1 MPPPSRNL
9 PLALV
14 LAAAVLAAPAISRAE
29 PAPRPATDDVAGSR
43 LRDVERRIE
52 QDRARGVELERKGEA
67 LAREVAALRTELVAS
82 AAAMQSHEARLSRLE
97 RKLRKLRDSE
107 ADKRNALNRRRGELR
122 RTLAALQRLATYPP
136 EAIFA
141 RPGDA
146 GDTVKSALLL
156 RTVVPHIESRAMKLN
171 GELAELI
178 VLRAEISQQRRRV
191 QRAGASLERE
201 RIHMA
206 GLAGRK
212 ARVQLRTESE
222 RRRVAARLG
231 TLAAEAK
238 TLRELIGRL
247 REDAR
252 RPPSEIP
259 PGPDDDAT
267 LQARL
272 AQPEGLRKF
281 SAGRGR
287 ITIPVVGRTVRVF
300 DANARNG
307 TYNKGIL
314 ITSRAGSQVV
324 APYDGRVV
332 FAGPFRGY
340 GQILIIEH
348 GEGYHTLL
356 AGLRRIDGAVNQWL
370 LAGEP
375 VGIMGGSGSG
385 APTLYLEI
393 RLNGQ
398 PIDPLPWLAIN
409 QAKVSG

>member
-1 MPPPSRNL
+1 L
-9 PLALV
+9 L
-14 LAAAVLAAPAISRAE
+14 LAALLLATAVLAASATLRAE
-29 PAPRPATDDVAGSR
+29 PAANTDADAGNR

-52 QDRARGVELERKGEA
+52 RGRARDLELERKGKA
-67 LAREVAALRTELVAS
+67 LAQEVAVLRAELVAS
-82 AAAMQSHEARLSRLE
+82 AASMQSHEARLSRLE
-97 RKLRKLRDSE
+97 RELRKLRDSE
-107 ADKRNALNRRRGELR
+107 AGKRGALNSRRGELR

-136 EAIFA
+136 EAMIA
-141 RPGDA
+141 QPGGA
-146 GDTVKSALLL
+146 GDTVKIALLL
-156 RTVVPHIESRAMKLN
+156 RTVIPHIESRAARLS

-191 QRAGASLERE
+191 QRTGAALERE
-201 RIHMA
+201 RMHMA

-212 ARVQLRTESE
+212 ARLQLRTESE
-222 RRRVAARLG
+222 RMRVAARLKK
-231 TLAAEAK
+231 LAAEAK
-238 TLRELIGRL
+238 TLRELIARL
-247 REDAR
+247 RDERR
-252 RPPSEIP
+252 RPAPENQPS
-259 PGPDDDAT
+259 PDDDAT
-267 LQARL
+267 LQAGL
-272 AQPEGLRKF
+272 VQPEGLRKF
-281 SAGRGR
+281 SAGRGE
-287 ITIPVVGRTVRVF
+287 ITIPVVGTTKRVF
-300 DANARNG
+300 DAEAHNG

-314 ITSRAGSQVV
+314 ITSRAGAQVV
-324 APYDGRVV
+324 APYDGRVA
-332 FAGPFRGY
+332 FAGLFRGY

-375 VGIMGGSGSG
+375 VGIMGASASG

>member
-1 MPPPSRNL
+1 M
-9 PLALV
+9 LAVAATLRADP
-14 LAAAVLAAPAISRAE
+14 AAAAGPAG
-29 PAPRPATDDVAGSR
+29 DAGNR
-43 LRDVERRIE
+43 LHDVESRIE
-52 QDRARGVELERKGEA
+52 RDHARDIELGRKGKA
-67 LAREVAALRTELVAS
+67 LAREVAALRAELVAS

-97 RKLRKLRDSE
+97 RKLRNLRDSE
-107 ADKRNALNRRRGELR
+107 ADKRGALDRRRGELQ

-136 EAIFA
+136 EAMIA
-141 RPGDA
+141 RPGGA

-156 RTVVPHIESRAMKLN
+156 RTVIPHIESRAMKLS

-178 VLRAEISQQRRRV
+178 VLRARISQRRRQI
-191 QRAGASLERE
+191 QRARAALERE
-201 RIHMA
+201 REHMA
-206 GLAGRK
+206 DLAGRK
-212 ARVQLRTESE
+212 ARVQLQTESK

-247 REDAR
+247 RDEAR
-252 RPPSEIP
+252 RSSPEIQPS
-259 PGPDDDAT
+259 PDGDAT
-267 LQARL
+267 TRARL
-272 AQPEGLRKF
+272 VQPEGLRKF
-281 SAGRGR
+281 SAGRGE

-300 DANARNG
+300 DAEARNG

-314 ITSRAGSQVV
+314 ITSRAGAQVV
-324 APYDGRVV
+324 APYDGRVA
-332 FAGPFRGY
+332 FAGLFRGY

-356 AGLRRIDGAVNQWL
+356 AGLRRIDGVVNQWL

-375 VGIMGGSGSG
+375 VGIMGASASG

-409 QAKVSG
+409 QARVSG

>member
-1 MPPPSRNL
+1 MPPRSRAAL
-9 PLALV
+9 LALS
-14 LAAAVLAAPAISRAE
+14 LATALLAIAAPPRAE
-29 PAPRPATDDVAGSR
+29 PAADADAGNR
-43 LRDVERRIE
+43 LQDVERRIE
-52 QDRARGVELERKGEA
+52 QDRARDIELERKGKA
-67 LAREVAALRTELVAS
+67 LAREVDALRAELVAS
-82 AAAMQSHEARLSRLE
+82 AAAMQSHEAKLSRLE
-97 RKLRKLRDSE
+97 RKLRKLRNRE
-107 ADKRNALNRRRGELR
+107 AAKRAALDRRRGELR

-136 EAIFA
+136 EAMIA
-141 RPGDA
+141 RPGNA
-146 GDTVKSALLL
+146 GDAVKSALLL
-156 RTVVPHIESRAMKLN
+156 RTVVPHIESRAMKLS

-191 QRAGASLERE
+191 QRAGAALERE

-212 ARVQLRTESE
+212 ARLRLQTESE
-222 RRRVAARLG
+222 RRLVAAQLK

-238 TLRELIGRL
+238 TLRELITRL
-247 REDAR
+247 QDESR
-252 RPPSEIP
+252 RPP
-259 PGPDDDAT
+259 PDIQPSPADDAT
-267 LQARL
+267 QQAL
-272 AQPEGLRKF
+272 LVQPEGLRKF
-281 SAGRGR
+281 SAGRGE
-287 ITIPVVGRTVRVF
+287 ITIPVAGRVARVF
-300 DANARNG
+300 DAEARTG

-314 ITSRAGSQVV
+314 ITSRAGAQVV
-324 APYDGRVV
+324 APYDGRVA
-332 FAGPFRGY
+332 FAGLFRGY

-375 VGIMGGSGSG
+375 VGIMGDSGSG
-385 APTLYLEI
+385 APRLYLEI